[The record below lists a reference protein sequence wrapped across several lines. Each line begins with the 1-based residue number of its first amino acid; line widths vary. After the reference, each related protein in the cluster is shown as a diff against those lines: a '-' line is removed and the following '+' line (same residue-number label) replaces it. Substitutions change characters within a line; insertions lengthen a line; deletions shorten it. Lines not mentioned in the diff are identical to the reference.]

1 MARAKKKPVRKAK
14 TAAKSR
20 ARAKSG
26 SAAKKKAAAKKPAPR
41 KRLGETYDFVITV
54 ANGQVG
60 FDASSD
66 EGNGYAPEKS
76 TDRDRFRWSI
86 ADPAYEFR
94 LVFRRLRCK
103 GLGSGAAHWPFTG
116 QPPGQVP
123 NSTEWGGAFEG
134 TAKNRGVFK
143 YDVQVRHVVTKV
155 PLDPLDPVIIIG
167 RV

>member
-103 GLGSGAAHWPFTG
+103 GLGSGA
-116 QPPGQVP
+116 
-123 NSTEWGGAFEG
+123 
-134 TAKNRGVFK
+134 KNRGVFK